1 MPAMNTHSASRTPPS
16 ATAHV
21 YGDDVDTDR
30 IIPGKYTKTLD
41 LSQLAAHVLED
52 LDPGFRE
59 RVRPGDVIVA
69 GDNFGCGSSREQAPL
84 AIQAAGV
91 SAVVARSF
99 ARIFYRNAINVGLP
113 ILEVPGHAIAPG
125 ARLAVD
131 VAAGVVRDETAGA
144 SYHAAALP
152 PIMLAIL
159 DAGGLVPYLRE
170 HGDFVEV
177 GRQAGEAN
185 AEGGRGVV
193 GEGGG
198 LSSAERA
205 ITAAA
210 SPPEGP
216 GAPADLEGEADV

>member
-1 MPAMNTHSASRTPPS
+1 MSAPS
-16 ATAHV
+16 PSPTAHV

-52 LDPGFRE
+52 LDPEFRA

-113 ILEVPGHAIAPG
+113 ILEVPDHAIEPG
-125 ARLAVD
+125 AGIRVD
-131 VAAGVVRDETAGA
+131 LAAGTVTASGETYTATP
-144 SYHAAALP
+144 LP
-152 PIMLAIL
+152 PVMLAIL

-170 HGDFVEV
+170 HGDFVLDDH
-177 GRQAGEAN
+177 GAMDD
-185 AEGGRGVV
+185 
-193 GEGGG
+193 
-198 LSSAERA
+198 AERA
-205 ITAAA
+205 LADHAPSEADPA
-210 SPPEGP
+210 SGNPP
-216 GAPADLEGEADV
+216 GASSS